1 MATAADPEDQPD
13 ANQISDPVL
22 PLQQDESPKTLTL
35 ETVQPQDKDK
45 PDDQDDPIE
54 EEANLD
60 DPDLTVPSSPTSTDL
75 QVTTTSTISTATSA
89 VGSRR
94 GGGPKRKTT
103 KQRFQEKK
111 SQKKLEVLTETL
123 KPIPFVPN
131 KDLDFL
137 SHETLLKRLGL
148 WDFVNLEF
156 DPNVR
161 SDLIAQLIATYDP
174 KARRSYVNGCR
185 IGVNRAD
192 LARALMLK
200 KDKDKDSAM
209 EVEESKESIAF
220 IEDFVSNWVLL
231 HEDTW
236 MMPVEVLN
244 WNKIIKEGRFEKVDW
259 AGLIWFM
266 VEKELSAPKLG
277 NCYYASH
284 MQCLIKHQKEE
295 LLQEEPKMD
304 VNEAKEEEEERNIHG
319 DVKRDADGID
329 EVHGGSQLEEHN
341 IELSLGGQDNLMNK
355 DDDEKEIVGGEDDMD
370 CEETKVDE
378 HQNVQWHLN
387 GDSYNMS
394 VDEGHGHFLRQC
406 NLGDI
411 SAVDLEEEKKQDQR
425 EEGDREDMDEMG
437 EGEEEENL
445 EEEEEEEEQEPR
457 QEEGFAISP
466 KADAFEGVNSTN
478 LLEAMDTA
486 DLPLTGMQIRDISSA
501 EFLASRGDTQT
512 VPGVS
517 SFLGN
522 GNKREIGHDNDFH
535 HSPNGSSKRL
545 RTDGLWA
552 DKSSDFEICM
562 EQMQQ
567 CMAKARM
574 LYAAKDQAYADSS
587 MHQQMLVDELQRK
600 DSIIGY
606 LQKSK
611 YEEQTKRQVEVYRLE
626 RELFMMGNLLSG
638 YRKALKETNRAFAE
652 YRARCPLSE
661 EQPLYKDVSGSGG
674 LVVSSTELEK
684 MRLKQEEEDRLNKLL
699 IEKKIKDF
707 EAGWIGKFDAHK
719 DAVSLLST
727 RLIDAEND
735 VKLLKE
741 SSANRKAQD
750 TPECVPEES

>member
-60 DPDLTVPSSPTSTDL
+60 DPDLNVPSSPTSTDL

-94 GGGPKRKTT
+94 GGGPKRRGGGPK
-103 KQRFQEKK
+103 RRAQEKK
-111 SQKKLEVLTETL
+111 SQKKLE
-123 KPIPFVPN
+123 
-131 KDLDFL
+131 
-137 SHETLLKRLGL
+137 
-148 WDFVNLEF
+148 
-156 DPNVR
+156 
-161 SDLIAQLIATYDP
+161 
-174 KARRSYVNGCR
+174 
-185 IGVNRAD
+185 
-192 LARALMLK
+192 
-200 KDKDKDSAM
+200 
-209 EVEESKESIAF
+209 
-220 IEDFVSNWVLL
+220 
-231 HEDTW
+231 
-236 MMPVEVLN
+236 
-244 WNKIIKEGRFEKVDW
+244 
-259 AGLIWFM
+259 
-266 VEKELSAPKLG
+266 
-277 NCYYASH
+277 
-284 MQCLIKHQKEE
+284 
-295 LLQEEPKMD
+295 
-304 VNEAKEEEEERNIHG
+304 
-319 DVKRDADGID
+319 
-329 EVHGGSQLEEHN
+329 
-341 IELSLGGQDNLMNK
+341 
-355 DDDEKEIVGGEDDMD
+355 
-370 CEETKVDE
+370 
-378 HQNVQWHLN
+378 
-387 GDSYNMS
+387 
-394 VDEGHGHFLRQC
+394 
-406 NLGDI
+406 
-411 SAVDLEEEKKQDQR
+411 
-425 EEGDREDMDEMG
+425 
-437 EGEEEENL
+437 
-445 EEEEEEEEQEPR
+445 
-457 QEEGFAISP
+457 EEGFAISP
-466 KADAFEGVNSTN
+466 KADAFEGTN

-486 DLPLTGMQIRDISSA
+486 DLPLTGMQIRDISSG
-501 EFLASRGDTQT
+501 EFLASRGDIQT

-626 RELFMMGNLLSG
+626 RELFMMENLLSG
-638 YRKALKETNRAFAE
+638 YRKALKETNQAFAE

-674 LVVSSTELEK
+674 LVVSSMELEK

-741 SSANRKAQD
+741 SFANRKAPD